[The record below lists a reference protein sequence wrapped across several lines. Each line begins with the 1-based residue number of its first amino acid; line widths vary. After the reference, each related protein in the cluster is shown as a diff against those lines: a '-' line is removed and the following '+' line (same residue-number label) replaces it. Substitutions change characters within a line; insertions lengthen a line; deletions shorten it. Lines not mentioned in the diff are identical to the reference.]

1 MKRFFSY
8 LLTAAAIVS
17 LSLACSKDNGQTP
30 ANTDNGGQDQPG
42 GGDEPAVVET
52 KDYYVSLE
60 GAGTKDGKSEANA
73 FSFKELREL
82 LTLALNNSAP
92 EPEGEDPTPVPP
104 VYEDLDMID
113 GYTIHFADGT
123 YVLPLSADET
133 EGLVLSLPGA
143 EKVVELTLKGS
154 SNAILSG
161 NKLARVLTVGDQV
174 KLTIDG
180 MAVKDGF
187 SETLSGGGIKVHA
200 ETEGGKAALV
210 LRKTVFDNN
219 RVCSGEES
227 GTPKCSGGA
236 LWCANGT
243 IEAEEC
249 VFEAENYGR
258 NGGAIYT
265 DNEKAVATFKS
276 CTFKCHTFNTGGAS
290 NNSKGTQKF
299 ENCTFDGCYTE
310 GGTGGALHCNAAGAV
325 MEVNNCVF
333 QNCKVFVNEIAKGTI
348 SKSTGII
355 SLQKGDFTVKGSTFK
370 NCEGISGAVILL
382 QSDDAGIFKCMD
394 SQFLDNEGKT
404 RGIIQTNG
412 KSAAFFNNCV
422 FKGNKMTEAAWGLIL
437 HGGNPSAACF
447 NNCTVYG
454 NTRDKFS
461 NQSVAFNNDGSIILA
476 NTTYIG
482 EDGLA
487 SVRSTS
493 ANNTSV
499 LVANSI
505 VVNKGATVGDAVVT
519 NFVDAG
525 NMKAPFHAYNSIL
538 GGSYTA
544 PSTVFELNASV
555 SDAKEADLAGGSFDG
570 AKGVYT
576 WNGPVEGFTKMTAEG
591 FETAVKSVNVNMG
604 NTIIDGELGTAFYS
618 WLSEIGAIG
627 KDALGT
633 ARGAAWWPGAYQAN

>member
-17 LSLACSKDNGQTP
+17 LSLACSKDNGKTP

-161 NKLARVLTVGDQV
+161 NKLTRVLTVGDQV

-187 SETLSGGGIKVHA
+187 SETLNGGGIKVHA

-243 IEAEEC
+243 I
-249 VFEAENYGR
+249 
-258 NGGAIYT
+258 
-265 DNEKAVATFKS
+265 KAVKHG
-276 CTFKCHTFNTGGAS
+276 KRW
-290 NNSKGTQKF
+290 
-299 ENCTFDGCYTE
+299 
-310 GGTGGALHCNAAGAV
+310 AV
-325 MEVNNCVF
+325 
-333 QNCKVFVNEIAKGTI
+333 
-348 SKSTGII
+348 
-355 SLQKGDFTVKGSTFK
+355 
-370 NCEGISGAVILL
+370 
-382 QSDDAGIFKCMD
+382 
-394 SQFLDNEGKT
+394 
-404 RGIIQTNG
+404 R
-412 KSAAFFNNCV
+412 
-422 FKGNKMTEAAWGLIL
+422 
-437 HGGNPSAACF
+437 PS
-447 NNCTVYG
+447 
-454 NTRDKFS
+454 
-461 NQSVAFNNDGSIILA
+461 
-476 NTTYIG
+476 
-482 EDGLA
+482 
-487 SVRSTS
+487 
-493 ANNTSV
+493 
-499 LVANSI
+499 
-505 VVNKGATVGDAVVT
+505 
-519 NFVDAG
+519 
-525 NMKAPFHAYNSIL
+525 
-538 GGSYTA
+538 
-544 PSTVFELNASV
+544 
-555 SDAKEADLAGGSFDG
+555 DLARFREGS
-570 AKGVYT
+570 
-576 WNGPVEGFTKMTAEG
+576 
-591 FETAVKSVNVNMG
+591 
-604 NTIIDGELGTAFYS
+604 
-618 WLSEIGAIG
+618 
-627 KDALGT
+627 
-633 ARGAAWWPGAYQAN
+633 R